1 MVSEYFIE
9 ERLGKLYDE
18 LERIQ
23 DELEELRNVV
33 FLDDP
38 EYVELCMIHDFVLEK
53 INLLR
58 WVLGDVQNQI
68 NI

>member
-58 WVLGDVQNQI
+58 WVLGDV
-68 NI
+68 

>member
-1 MVSEYFIE
+1 MISEYFIQ

-18 LERIQ
+18 LEHIQ
-23 DELEELRNVV
+23 DEMEELRYVV

-58 WVLGDVQNQI
+58 WVLGDM
-68 NI
+68 